1 MLCQMSDAQRSNCV
15 EGAVGRVKGIGLC
28 REGVRPIIEL
38 RDDNWDQS
46 GYWMVYGNVATFL
59 FCKC

>member
-1 MLCQMSDAQRSNCV
+1 MLCQMSDARRINCV
-15 EGAVGRVKGIGLC
+15 EGAVGRIKGIRLC
-28 REGVRPIIEL
+28 REGVRPIISL
-38 RDDNWDQS
+38 SGDNWDEN